1 MWDSKLKYFS
11 ALSIS
16 YFELSIRK
24 FFKLFFMDKQE
35 WHVFELF
42 QSAHPYKYAGEKV
55 DVQGV
60 DIFKVSSDRNYAVCI
75 QSIKYLS
82 Y

>member
-1 MWDSKLKYFS
+1 M
-11 ALSIS
+11 AC
-16 YFELSIRK
+16 
-24 FFKLFFMDKQE
+24 
-35 WHVFELF
+35 FELF

-60 DIFKVSSDRNYAVCI
+60 DIFKVSSDKNYAVCI
-75 QSIKYLS
+75 HSIKYSS